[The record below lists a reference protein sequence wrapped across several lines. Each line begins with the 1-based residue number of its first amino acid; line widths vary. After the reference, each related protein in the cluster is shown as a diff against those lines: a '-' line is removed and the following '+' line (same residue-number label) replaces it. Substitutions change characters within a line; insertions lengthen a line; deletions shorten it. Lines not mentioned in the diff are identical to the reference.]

1 MNDILKKILISLS
14 MIVVGI
20 FTIATSSIAIECYN
34 KNTELKKTKKQNFN
48 FAIATLVM
56 GILAVLSA
64 FVIIFL

>member
-1 MNDILKKILISLS
+1 

-34 KNTELKKTKKQNFN
+34 KNTGFKETKKPNFN
-48 FAIATLVM
+48 FVIATLVM

>member
-34 KNTELKKTKKQNFN
+34 KNTGFKETKKPNFN
-48 FAIATLVM
+48 FVIATLVM
-56 GILAVLSA
+56 GILSVLSA